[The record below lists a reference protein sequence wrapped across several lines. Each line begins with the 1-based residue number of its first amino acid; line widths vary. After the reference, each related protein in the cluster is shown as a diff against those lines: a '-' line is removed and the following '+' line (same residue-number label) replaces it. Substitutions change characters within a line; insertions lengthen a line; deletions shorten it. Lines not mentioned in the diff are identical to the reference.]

1 MPILGKSIFLASRHV
16 SVTCPG
22 EDIGIRYRGS
32 EMDHQNC
39 PVKLTASIIGGKW
52 KAPLLFYLEGK
63 TRRFCELQRLIPG
76 LTKKML
82 TQHLRELEHDGIVH
96 RKVFAEVP
104 PHVEYSLTRH
114 GESLKPILRLMS
126 AWGKRHRARYGTV
139 ARSKKSTTADRLESL
154 IAPVPLAGQIS
165 RLAVPAE
172 PFKEKAV
179 V

>member
-1 MPILGKSIFLASRHV
+1 
-16 SVTCPG
+16 
-22 EDIGIRYRGS
+22 
-32 EMDHQNC
+32 MDHQNC

-52 KAPLLFYLEGK
+52 KAPLLFHLEGR

-114 GESLKPILRLMS
+114 GESLKPILKLMS

-139 ARSKKSTTADRLESL
+139 LPRSKKATNGADRKENLNPSPSPIAAQL
-154 IAPVPLAGQIS
+154 PRIAPSAATLFETKS
-165 RLAVPAE
+165 AV
-172 PFKEKAV
+172 
-179 V
+179 